1 MAAAHRRAALLNGL
15 PGGGRPLGTA
25 LAALLLAAGAA
36 AQAPQGQAQG
46 ELTLAEVLREIAS
59 RSTVAVSAGLDLD
72 AAREST
78 RRTQASYYPSVDLS
92 VGHFN
97 RDNPVVAIVGA
108 FAAPTSEKNFFTGE
122 LDVSE
127 LLWDGGRRS
136 GAVRVARSTEDAVGM
151 QGQADVRAAQLEG
164 METYLAILAS
174 KAQLHVVAQRE
185 ASLRDHLREVKDL
198 FEQGVVARNDLLA
211 TEVRLRSVQDQAGRV
226 DNDAAAATQALNRLM
241 GRDPVEPLALPAQ
254 LPSPPLLAAGT
265 DDLGKRAAAGNKRLL
280 ALQARLRT
288 EQDMVAVRKADS
300 YPTFIA
306 QASHTYQQNQ
316 YLLYPNANYLFLG
329 VNWQAYDGGARRAG
343 VREAELAVARTTQQI
358 ADLQRQLGI
367 QVSRAYNDYQQA
379 LREAATAETNVKA
392 SEENLRI
399 VEDQYKSGLARS
411 TDVLDA
417 ESTLAESRFTLV
429 NQHYNAY
436 LKQGVLLNVTGED
449 LPAFYSSLVPKRQ
462 ER

>member
-1 MAAAHRRAALLNGL
+1 MVAAHNRAALLNGL
-15 PGGGRPLGTA
+15 PCGGRALGAA
-25 LAALLLAAGAA
+25 LAVLLLAAGAT
-36 AQAPQGQAQG
+36 AQAPQAQAQG
-46 ELTLAEVLREIAS
+46 ELTLAGALREIAS
-59 RSTVAVSAGLDLD
+59 RSTVAVTSGLDLD
-72 AAREST
+72 AAKETT

-97 RDNPVVAIVGA
+97 RDNPVVAIFGTFSV
-108 FAAPTSEKNFFTGE
+108 PTTEKNFFTGE

-136 GAVRVARSTEDAVGM
+136 GAVKAARSTEDAVGM

-164 METYLAILAS
+164 MGTYLAILAS
-174 KAQLHVVAQRE
+174 KAQRHVVELRE

-211 TEVRLRSVQDQAGRV
+211 TEVRLRTVQDQAGRV

-241 GRDPVEPLALPAQ
+241 GRDPGDPLALPAQ
-254 LPSPPLLAAGT
+254 LPSPPSLAAAL
-265 DDLGKRAAAGNKRLL
+265 DELAKRATEANQRLL
-280 ALQARLRT
+280 ALQARLKT
-288 EQDMVAVRKADS
+288 EQDVVAVRKADN
-300 YPTFIA
+300 YPTFFA

-316 YLLYPNANYLFLG
+316 YLLYPNANFLFLG

-343 VREAELAVARTTQQI
+343 VREAELAVARTGQQI
-358 ADLQRQLGI
+358 ADLKRQLGV
-367 QVSRAYNDYQQA
+367 QVSRAYADYQQA
-379 LREAATAETNVKA
+379 LAETATAETNVKA

-417 ESTLAESRFTLV
+417 ESTLAESRFNLV

-436 LKQGVLLNVTGED
+436 LKQGVLLTVSGED
-449 LPAFYSSLVPKRQ
+449 LPAFYSNLVPTRQ

>member
-1 MAAAHRRAALLNGL
+1 MAAAHRRFAMPNGL
-15 PGGGRPLGTA
+15 PGGGRPLSAA
-25 LAALLLAAGAA
+25 LAALLLATGAA
-36 AQAPQGQAQG
+36 AQTPQGQAQG
-46 ELTLAEVLREIAS
+46 ELTLAELLREIAS

-78 RRTQASYYPSVDLS
+78 RRTQASYYPSVGLS
-92 VGHFN
+92 VAHFN
-97 RDNPVVAIVGA
+97 RDNPVVAVFGTLT
-108 FAAPTSEKNFFTGE
+108 APTLEKNFFTGE

-136 GAVRVARSTEDAVGM
+136 GAVRAARSAEDAVEM

-174 KAQLHVVAQRE
+174 KAQRHVVAQRE
-185 ASLRDHLREVKDL
+185 ASLQDHMREVRDL

-226 DNDAAAATQALNRLM
+226 DNDTAAAMQALNRLI
-241 GRDPVEPLALPAQ
+241 GRDPGEPLALPEQ
-254 LPSPPLLAAGT
+254 LPSPPPLAAGLDGLAT
-265 DDLGKRAAAGNKRLL
+265 RAAEGNVRLL
-280 ALQARLRT
+280 ALQARLKT
-288 EQDMVAVRKADS
+288 EEDVVAVRKADS
-300 YPTFIA
+300 YPTFVA

-316 YLLYPNANYLFLG
+316 YLLYPNANVLFLG

-343 VREAELAVARTTQQI
+343 VREAEIAVASTAQRI

-379 LREAATAETNVKA
+379 LREAATAETNVEA

-417 ESTLAESRFTLV
+417 ESTLADSRFALV

-449 LPAFYSSLVPKRQ
+449 LSAFYSSLVPKRQ